1 MSAPAG
7 AAVALLAG
15 AIGAGLAA
23 PAWAQAVGT
32 PMVAE
37 ALPAKPGKRSWSL
50 HEFTTIRLVR
60 REPGSKPNQ
69 HPASVSPAIL
79 SQQLAAIQF
88 VADSA
93 AQRLF
98 SADEVAEL
106 TAPLAQA
113 LASAGPDDDVVLLS
127 TSRRGEG
134 FLTPPTG
141 VTARLFVQDGAL
153 QVLLNDTRL
162 DFVNR
167 YRGTNIEPEF
177 VYGSRAKAGP
187 AVVQSGGARNVRADW
202 LAVSLTTPPV
212 EAGTPPAAAAKPVP
226 APPAAAPAPAP
237 AAQPAASG
245 DEIERRLTTLK
256 RLRERNLISEEE
268 YQQKRREILQ
278 QL

>member
-1 MSAPAG
+1 ML
-7 AAVALLAG
+7 AAVLA
-15 AIGAGLAA
+15 AGFAA
-23 PAWAQAVGT
+23 PAWSQAGGAA
-32 PMVAE
+32 MSAE
-37 ALPAKPGKRSWSL
+37 AVPAKPGKRSWSIR
-50 HEFTTIRLVR
+50 EFTTIRLVR
-60 REPGSKPNQ
+60 REPGSKPNE
-69 HPASVSPAIL
+69 HPAAISPAIL

-93 AQRLF
+93 AQRLL

-106 TAPLAQA
+106 TVPLAQA

-187 AVVQSGGARNVRADW
+187 AVVQSRGARNVRADW
-202 LAVSLTTPPV
+202 LSVSLS
-212 EAGTPPAAAAKPVP
+212 TPPAEAASPAPAARVTQ

-237 AAQPAASG
+237 AALPAASG